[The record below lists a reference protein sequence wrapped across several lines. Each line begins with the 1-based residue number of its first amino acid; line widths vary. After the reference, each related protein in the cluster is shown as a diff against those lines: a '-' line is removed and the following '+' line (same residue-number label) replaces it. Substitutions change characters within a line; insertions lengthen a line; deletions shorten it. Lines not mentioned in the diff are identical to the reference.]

1 MLQTKCLL
9 FAHHSKKK
17 RKKESLFSEDA
28 VLEKLWG
35 YWVGV
40 TKSRGEVL
48 NLKKS
53 QILQAPAPVLS
64 FPLGSQRTDTQAES
78 LR

>member
-17 RKKESLFSEDA
+17 KKERKKESLFSEDA

-48 NLKKS
+48 N
-53 QILQAPAPVLS
+53 
-64 FPLGSQRTDTQAES
+64 
-78 LR
+78 